1 MNSFTYLKYPLKYSN
16 NSINKKIVT
25 SIIKSDKNPRY
36 ISKNNFIFDNET
48 FIQEREKS
56 SGGGNGVGGGV
67 GGGGGGRGGGGGGGG
82 GGWRR
87 RYGRGRWWYKNL
99 K

>member
-67 GGGGGGRGGGGGGGG
+67 GGGGGRGGGGGGGMG
-82 GGWRR
+82 GGVVV
-87 RYGRGRWWYKNL
+87 
-99 K
+99 